1 MAIRLSW
8 HWNKNL
14 KYLNFSGNKR
24 FEIKQSHIK
33 NPETGEDFDSLLVLK
48 QLRVLGLIDVTLT
61 TTNVPEQAVDLR
73 LRTTASEFDNFGYGV
88 SDSLGM
94 RDHVSA
100 RDLFVQKFRG
110 KENEMLLCAFDGK
123 HGATNQGH
131 RISLVAKTCL

>member
-1 MAIRLSW
+1 M
-8 HWNKNL
+8 
-14 KYLNFSGNKR
+14 NFSGNKR

-100 RDLFVQKFRG
+100 RDLFVQSLEVKKTRCCF
-110 KENEMLLCAFDGK
+110 CAFDGK